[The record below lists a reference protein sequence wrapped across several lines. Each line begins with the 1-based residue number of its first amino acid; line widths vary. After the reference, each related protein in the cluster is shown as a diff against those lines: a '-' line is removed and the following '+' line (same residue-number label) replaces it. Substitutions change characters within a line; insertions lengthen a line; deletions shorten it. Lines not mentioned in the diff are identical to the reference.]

1 MDGAAAV
8 GRTARRAEVIAVIIP
23 AHNEAEC
30 VAACLSS
37 VFRAASHPELNE
49 PVEVIVAVDRCTDA
63 TAELALALGAYVID
77 VPMPG
82 GVGIARASAASKAIA
97 LGADWLAVTDADSR
111 VPADWLIEQ
120 RRAGA
125 GVFCGVVEVDDW
137 LDYSDEVRRSF
148 EQTQPTGEGHGRIH
162 GANLG
167 VRADLYQQ
175 CGGFSA
181 LTCSEDVALVHALQA
196 IQAPIAWS
204 PRSVVL
210 TSARRHARALG
221 GFSSFLKQLEALPLA
236 PA

>member
-1 MDGAAAV
+1 M
-8 GRTARRAEVIAVIIP
+8 IAVIIP

-30 VAACLSS
+30 MGACLAS
-37 VFRAASHPELNE
+37 VFRAASHPELDE

-63 TAELALALGAYVID
+63 TAELALRLGARVVD
-77 VPMPG
+77 VPAPG
-82 GVGIARASAASKAIA
+82 GVGIARAAAASQAIA

-111 VPADWLIEQ
+111 VPSDWLLEQ
-120 RRAGA
+120 RRAGT
-125 GVFCGVVEVDDW
+125 GVFCGVVEVEDW
-137 LDYSDEVRRSF
+137 LDYSDEVRKRF
-148 EQTQPTGEGHGRIH
+148 EQTQATGEGHGRIH

-167 VRADLYQQ
+167 VSTDLYQQ

-196 IQAPIAWS
+196 IKASIAWS
-204 PRSVVL
+204 PRSVVW

-221 GFSSFLKQLEALPLA
+221 GFSDFLKQLEALPFV

>member
-1 MDGAAAV
+1 M
-8 GRTARRAEVIAVIIP
+8 IAVIIP

-30 VAACLSS
+30 MAACLRS
-37 VFRAASHPELNE
+37 VFRAASHPDLNE

-63 TAELALALGAYVID
+63 TAELALAVGARVVD
-77 VPMPG
+77 VPLPG
-82 GVGIARASAASKAIA
+82 GVGIARAAAASTAIA

-125 GVFCGVVEVDDW
+125 GVFCGVVEVEDW
-137 LDYSDEVRRSF
+137 LDYSDEVRSKF
-148 EQTQPTGEGHGRIH
+148 EQTQATREGHGRIH

-181 LTCSEDVALVHALQA
+181 LTCSEDVALVRALQA
-196 IQAPIAWS
+196 IKAPIAWS
-204 PRSVVL
+204 PRAVVL

-221 GFSSFLKQLEALPLA
+221 GFSSFLRQLEVLPLA